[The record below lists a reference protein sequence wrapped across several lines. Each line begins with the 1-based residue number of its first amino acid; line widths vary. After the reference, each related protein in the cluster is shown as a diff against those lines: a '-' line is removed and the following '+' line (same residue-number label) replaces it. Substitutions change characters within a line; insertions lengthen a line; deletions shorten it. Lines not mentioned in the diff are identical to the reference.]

1 MKSVRRKI
9 TAVCVSA
16 VALSLSFTAATPASA
31 HFLGNDSVDDR
42 EIRWEDSNQYD
53 DARKHA
59 INAWDNSTLN
69 RINIAPDAWNT
80 IADLEWRDSNR
91 SDVTWDG
98 LWKAR
103 TGADAIY
110 LNTRYLK
117 NYGKTKRRGVA
128 THELGHALGLAHS
141 YRGQIMVNNT
151 PDRGSLTTP
160 QSHDKADYHALWG

>member
-1 MKSVRRKI
+1 MV
-9 TAVCVSA
+9 
-16 VALSLSFTAATPASA
+16 LSISFTAATPASA

-42 EIRWEDSNQYD
+42 EIRWEDSTRYD

-59 INAWDNSTLN
+59 INAWDNSSLN

-80 IADLEWRDSNR
+80 IADLEWRDSSR
-91 SDVTWDG
+91 TDVTWDG

-110 LNTRYLK
+110 LNVAYLK
-117 NYGKTKRRGVA
+117 NYGTTKRRGVA

-141 YRGQIMVNNT
+141 YSGQIMVNNT
-151 PDRGSLTTP
+151 PARGSLTTP

>member
-1 MKSVRRKI
+1 M
-9 TAVCVSA
+9 SA
-16 VALSLSFTAATPASA
+16 VVLSISFTAATPASA

-42 EIRWEDSNQYD
+42 EIRWEDSTRYD

-59 INAWDNSTLN
+59 INAWDNSSLN

-80 IADLEWRDSNR
+80 IADLEWRDSSR
-91 SDVTWDG
+91 TDVTWDG

-110 LNTRYLK
+110 LNVAYLK
-117 NYGKTKRRGVA
+117 NYGTTKRRGVA

-141 YRGQIMVNNT
+141 YSGQIMVNNT
-151 PDRGSLTTP
+151 PARGSLTTP

>member
-1 MKSVRRKI
+1 MKSVRRK
-9 TAVCVSA
+9 TAAACVSA
-16 VALSLSFTAATPASA
+16 VVLTLTFTAATPASA

-42 EIRWEDSNQYD
+42 EIRWEDETRYD

-80 IADLEWRDSNR
+80 ITDLEWRDSNR

-110 LNTRYLK
+110 LNVHYLK
-117 NYGKTKRRGVA
+117 NYGTTKRRGVA

-160 QSHDKADYHALWG
+160 QSHDKADYHTLWG

>member
-1 MKSVRRKI
+1 MKMAAAS
-9 TAVCVSA
+9 VSA
-16 VALSLSFTAATPASA
+16 MVFGISFMGSAPASA

-42 EIRWEDSNQYD
+42 EIRWEDETRYD

-59 INAWDNSTLN
+59 INAWDNSSLN

-80 IADLEWRDSNR
+80 VADLEWRDSNR
-91 SDVTWDG
+91 TDVTWDG
-98 LWKAR
+98 LWKGR
-103 TGADAIY
+103 SGADAIY
-110 LNTRYLK
+110 LNVRYLK
-117 NYGKTKRRGVA
+117 DYGKTKRRGVA

-160 QSHDKADYHALWG
+160 QSHDKADYHSLWG